1 MAKGS
6 FAKTQITQKILDT
19 FEGAFIGPDGKELRI
34 PFVEDGIQVEIKVA
48 LTCAKENIG
57 GGAAN
62 SQPVVAKNDAQGS
75 VPVSAP
81 TQEELD
87 NVKSIME
94 KLNL

>member
-6 FAKTQITQKILDT
+6 IAKQSIIQKILDT

-34 PFVEDGIQVEIKVA
+34 PFVEDGVQVEIKVA

-57 GGAAN
+57 GGAAIAQPVAVDDN
-62 SQPVVAKNDAQGS
+62 SQTAVVAE
-75 VPVSAP
+75 P
-81 TQEELD
+81 TAEELD
-87 NVKSIME
+87 NVKKIME